1 MYPKYLKLVLENLQ
15 ILTSSHFE
23 ILLDCDNNDYMKQ
36 IFLISYTLLKTK
48 LEEEHFATDSEKNI
62 SEEVLN
68 MASTIIH
75 NICYFCCD
83 KFNFRFSPKI
93 SQNMKHFLDSTKELF
108 YESMKFLFEVGINF
122 PEAMKKHGVIVTA
135 LFPMIVLNRNVIN
148 IFDIYGK
155 IHFLILKIKLK
166 DL

>member
-1 MYPKYLKLVLENLQ
+1 
-15 ILTSSHFE
+15 
-23 ILLDCDNNDYMKQ
+23 MKQ
-36 IFLISYTLLKTK
+36 IFLISYTLLKKK

-83 KFNFRFSPKI
+83 KFNFRFSAKI
-93 SQNMKHFLDSTKELF
+93 SQNMQHFIDSTKELF

-135 LFPMIVLNRNVIN
+135 LFPMIVLNRNVIKMFFLFMI
-148 IFDIYGK
+148 IFL
-155 IHFLILKIKLK
+155 FA
-166 DL
+166 